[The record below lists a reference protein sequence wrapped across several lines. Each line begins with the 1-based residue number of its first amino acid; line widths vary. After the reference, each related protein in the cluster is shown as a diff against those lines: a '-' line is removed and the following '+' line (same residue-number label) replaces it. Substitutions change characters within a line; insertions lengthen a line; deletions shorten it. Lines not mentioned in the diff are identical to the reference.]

1 MLADHKP
8 YSSFGNGDLF
18 LWCRPLMGVVFL
30 LVVLVVAGFVGYH
43 VGAIDAHKATGSLWV
58 SGMTRPMPPGMA
70 RLRAPLRSHAV
81 TASPAG
87 AVSVSRRTAAWM
99 PVAVA
104 GALSLP
110 KPAKAD
116 GATGELLHYED
127 RDCALDY
134 PASWKPAVT
143 EIAGRRKLLSFA
155 GEGNPNENIN
165 IVFSPVSADFTQIG
179 AFGTLEGAGAFFVPS
194 GPGLTSNLLDSK
206 LWNSG
211 EGYLYEYTLKDRT
224 RFVHFRTGLALI
236 PGRTLVTITT
246 QCNEEDWA
254 RLESVYAA
262 VLKSFQLTGGY
273 GYGV

>member
-1 MLADHKP
+1 
-8 YSSFGNGDLF
+8 
-18 LWCRPLMGVVFL
+18 
-30 LVVLVVAGFVGYH
+30 
-43 VGAIDAHKATGSLWV
+43 
-58 SGMTRPMPPGMA
+58 
-70 RLRAPLRSHAV
+70 
-81 TASPAG
+81 
-87 AVSVSRRTAAWM
+87 M
-99 PVAVA
+99 PVAVV

-116 GATGELLHYED
+116 SAAGELSHYED

-134 PASWKPAVT
+134 PASWTPAVT

-165 IVFSPVSADFTQIG
+165 IVFSPVAADFTQIG

-194 GPGLTSNLLDSK
+194 GPGLTSDLLASK
-206 LWNSG
+206 MWNGG

-236 PGRTLVTITT
+236 PGRTLVTITA

-254 RLESVYAA
+254 RLEPVYAA